1 MSQPGIWPAPGGKYK
16 KFCSNNKDLIL
27 TWNYESGN
35 LSFKGETGDVLRSLL
50 ITMCTDGGI
59 LSKHRSH
66 SDYVPSDKSL
76 HVTQS
81 VPITGV
87 MGYFIYSHS
96 CNI

>member
-1 MSQPGIWPAPGGKYK
+1 MSQPGIWPTPGGKYK
-16 KFCSNNKDLIL
+16 KFCSNNKDLTL
-27 TWNYESGN
+27 TWNYEPGN
-35 LSFKGETGDVLRSLL
+35 LSFKGETGDILRSLL